1 MPPKLLT
8 GRRRVERD
16 AVICATGYR
25 RNLERLVGHL
35 GVLDV
40 HGIPKVRGE
49 KAAAEGLRFVGFM
62 PRPGALGSI
71 AKETKHAAPANWQRL
86 RLQRRRTAHGA
97 FVSNAGSLLQPP
109 VVPYR
114 HG

>member
-71 AKETKHAAPANWQRL
+71 AKEAKHAARAIARELAKTQAAASPYCPRSVRL
-86 RLQRRRTAHGA
+86 
-97 FVSNAGSLLQPP
+97 
-109 VVPYR
+109 
-114 HG
+114 